1 MKNLLPTCENCGC
14 QRKTPCKCK
23 KPNPN
28 SQTQRK
34 KQHRKE
40 LGK

>member
-1 MKNLLPTCENCGC
+1 MKNLLPACGNCGC
-14 QRKTPCKCK
+14 QRYTHCKCK

-28 SQTQRK
+28 SLTQKK

>member
-1 MKNLLPTCENCGC
+1 MKNLLPTCENCDC
-14 QRKTPCKCK
+14 QRHTPCKCK

-28 SQTQRK
+28 SQTQKK